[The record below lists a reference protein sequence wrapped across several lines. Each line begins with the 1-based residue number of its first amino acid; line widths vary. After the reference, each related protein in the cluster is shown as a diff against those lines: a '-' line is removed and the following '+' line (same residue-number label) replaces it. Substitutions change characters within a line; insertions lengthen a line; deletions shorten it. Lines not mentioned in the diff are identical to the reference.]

1 MKGVKRPCWLQSGV
15 SLNQWWPQFRVSIT
29 ALFSAGY
36 SSPELPFRLC
46 PTVCFMETVI
56 LEHVSP
62 TPAGSAHWTGSSSG
76 GRPESHPSLTTH

>member
-1 MKGVKRPCWLQSGV
+1 MLAPKWCVSKSMVAPVQSIHHSSV
-15 SLNQWWPQFRVSIT
+15 
-29 ALFSAGY
+29 SAGY
-36 SSPELPFRLC
+36 SSQELPFRLC

-76 GRPESHPSLTTH
+76 GLPESHPSLTTH